1 MFGFIFR
8 STTYYILW
16 KKFSKQ
22 IILIALSIFFIV
34 LIEKIYDDLFV
45 LLKVSNKE
53 SLIGLFLFKWTVI
66 LIVLVYNIYK
76 LKKVQLSKE
85 EKDEILYLSEAEYP
99 QEVKELLEKKKLT
112 STTDILIKKYKK

>member
-22 IILIALSIFFIV
+22 IILIILSLFFILLV
-34 LIEKIYDDLFV
+34 DKIYDDLFA

-53 SLIGLFLFKWTVI
+53 SLLGLFLVKWSVI
-66 LIVLVYNIYK
+66 CIVLIYNIYK
-76 LKKVQLSKE
+76 LKKVQLSRE
-85 EKDEILYLSEAEYP
+85 EKEQILSSREPEYS
-99 QEVKELLEKKKLT
+99 QEMQKLLTKKKLT